1 MEFIRYSIDEI
12 GLIEEDKQSLIEGE
26 VDGSKMEAIVR
37 FRKNAKNVLV
47 FFPSAQKQS
56 EPPKIPVFHRASW
69 ATEFP
74 DSTIIALSD
83 PALNDAGGHAC
94 WFLSSD
100 YEKDYIESLSDFLIL
115 ITNELSLSGLRMYL
129 YGSSMGGF
137 GALMVACHLPNS
149 HAIAEVPQ
157 LDLRTYPHQ
166 SAKSWLKSN
175 VLGVDVNEFYVSQ
188 PHKISVL
195 SRYLNQNKIPPLTLI
210 SNAADDEFM
219 QHIDFIRELS
229 SIVSLVE
236 SVGSYSL
243 KVWPESIGHKPLE
256 KSCATSLIR
265 NIIEERVNEYNQI
278 TSSSIREKSK
288 ERVVNDIFERIPP
301 FSSRCDYRFVEYQP
315 DGAFAHTADYGIGGA
330 NPESENKVTLV
341 NGGLKAWSQWH
352 LEGRTAEHLVE
363 IARKVGDSLLGAMT
377 REDVIPL
384 NRYDSGYFQHED
396 GWISGIQLKTVAL
409 WSRLWTIEEDAE
421 KKSKYR
427 KCVYR
432 LLNRYLKPIQE
443 GGVLANLGDVS
454 AELHE
459 NWLPQEYPIPNSIR
473 QRHVLNGAQFAVIAL
488 YDTAHIMKDDNLL
501 QKADAYNQ
509 SLLHVGVLATVE
521 RGGKTVTSYGL
532 EYYTNLDSQQ
542 RLGNALYHLTH
553 IDLAGVLY
561 RVSKHPKW
569 LELANKWLFGTYG
582 INVLSISNVEQPTI
596 EEFKGHDFRISVQ
609 VKEESFYVSA
619 IAPQKF
625 DSHVEYASYFY
636 SGEIVI
642 KKFWYQRSS
651 QFVVQVTGPITKVRF
666 FARHIQSRETVFKD
680 VSI

>member
-1 MEFIRYSIDEI
+1 M
-12 GLIEEDKQSLIEGE
+12 
-26 VDGSKMEAIVR
+26 
-37 FRKNAKNVLV
+37 
-47 FFPSAQKQS
+47 
-56 EPPKIPVFHRASW
+56 
-69 ATEFP
+69 
-74 DSTIIALSD
+74 
-83 PALNDAGGHAC
+83 
-94 WFLSSD
+94 
-100 YEKDYIESLSDFLIL
+100 
-115 ITNELSLSGLRMYL
+115 
-129 YGSSMGGF
+129 
-137 GALMVACHLPNS
+137 
-149 HAIAEVPQ
+149 
-157 LDLRTYPHQ
+157 
-166 SAKSWLKSN
+166 
-175 VLGVDVNEFYVSQ
+175 
-188 PHKISVL
+188 
-195 SRYLNQNKIPPLTLI
+195 
-210 SNAADDEFM
+210 
-219 QHIDFIRELS
+219 
-229 SIVSLVE
+229 
-236 SVGSYSL
+236 
-243 KVWPESIGHKPLE
+243 
-256 KSCATSLIR
+256 
-265 NIIEERVNEYNQI
+265 
-278 TSSSIREKSK
+278 
-288 ERVVNDIFERIPP
+288 
-301 FSSRCDYRFVEYQP
+301 
-315 DGAFAHTADYGIGGA
+315 
-330 NPESENKVTLV
+330 
-341 NGGLKAWSQWH
+341 
-352 LEGRTAEHLVE
+352 
-363 IARKVGDSLLGAMT
+363 
-377 REDVIPL
+377 
-384 NRYDSGYFQHED
+384 
-396 GWISGIQLKTVAL
+396 
-409 WSRLWTIEEDAE
+409 
-421 KKSKYR
+421 
-427 KCVYR
+427 
-432 LLNRYLKPIQE
+432 NRYLKPIQE